1 MELGAMAGDAT
12 VAAPLDDALDQ
23 LSVGLDHLVKLVE
36 DGGLDRYDDP
46 GLVGFLQSFEKVRN
60 RLPLIDHAG
69 IAAVE
74 TRDLPQ
80 KLCQGSA
87 RRVLTSA
94 LRISKAEASRRV
106 RAAEAVGPRSSMLG
120 EPLAPVRP
128 HLAEAQRDGEL
139 STEQV
144 AIIERAITP
153 VDRRGFD
160 PADVDAGEQLLVAH
174 AKTFGPEDLKQ
185 LADKV
190 VDAIDP
196 DGTLPKDQLNSDRR
210 FLHLRPTKDGA
221 WTGEFRLT
229 GVVGAKLKALLDPLA
244 RPRVSVGAGVEPHAE
259 RPEVEQPDA
268 EGSAFIKP
276 DPVADPDMR
285 HHGQRL
291 HDALEE
297 LCDRLLQAGD
307 TVPSGGV
314 PATVIVTIDWDD
326 LLGRC
331 GYGRTA
337 DGTLIPTATVLQ
349 MANDAEIIP
358 AVLNS
363 AGAVLD
369 LGRTRRIAS
378 HNQTLALTA
387 RDAGCSFPGCD
398 RGAQWCERR
407 HIVEWVQGGET
418 NLDNLTLLCRYHHHN
433 FATRGWD
440 CRINGDG
447 LPEWI
452 PPSWVDRTR
461 TPLINTRIRGGL
473 AARKHA
479 RRGEPIRT

>member
-1 MELGAMAGDAT
+1 
-12 VAAPLDDALDQ
+12 
-23 LSVGLDHLVKLVE
+23 
-36 DGGLDRYDDP
+36 
-46 GLVGFLQSFEKVRN
+46 VRN
-60 RLPLIDHAG
+60 RLSLVDHVS

-74 TRDLPQ
+74 QRDLPQ

-94 LRISKAEASRRV
+94 LRISKAEAARRV

-120 EPLAPVRP
+120 EPLAAVRP
-128 HLAEAQRDGEL
+128 YLAAAQRDGDI
-139 STEQV
+139 SSEQV

-160 PADVDAGEQLLVAH
+160 PADVTAGEQLLVTH
-174 AKTFGPEDLKQ
+174 AKSFGPEDLKQ

-210 FLHLRPTKDGA
+210 FVHLRPTKDGA

-229 GVVGAKLKALLDPLA
+229 GAAGAKLKALLDPLTQ
-244 RPRVSVGAGVEPHAE
+244 PRICPAGQAEP
-259 RPEVEQPDA
+259 VA
-268 EGSAFIKP
+268 EGSALVKP

-285 HHGQRL
+285 HHGQRM
-291 HDALEE
+291 HDALED

-314 PATVIVTIDWDD
+314 PATVIITIDLDD

-337 DGTLIPTATVLQ
+337 DGTLLPAATVLQ
-349 MANDAEIIP
+349 MANNADIIP

-369 LGRTRRIAS
+369 LGRSRRIAS
-378 HNQTLALTA
+378 HTQTLALIA
-387 RDAGCSFPGCD
+387 RDGGCSFPACD
-398 RGAQWCERR
+398 RGAPWCERH
-407 HIVEWVQGGET
+407 HIQEWVDGGET
-418 NLDNLTLLCRYHHHN
+418 NLQNLTLLCRYHHHN
-433 FATRGWD
+433 FASRGWH
-440 CRINGDG
+440 CRINTDG
-447 LPEWI
+447 LPEWT
-452 PPSWVDRTR
+452 PPGWVDRTR
-461 TPLINTRIRGGL
+461 TPLINSRIRGTL

-479 RRGEPIRT
+479 PCGKPSRA

>member
-1 MELGAMAGDAT
+1 MDLGLGNGSAMLANP
-12 VAAPLDDALDQ
+12 VEDALDQ

-46 GLVGFLQSFEKVRN
+46 GLVGFLHGFEKVRN
-60 RLPLIDHAG
+60 RLPLIDHVS

-74 TRDLPQ
+74 QRDLPQ
-80 KLCQGSA
+80 KLCQGSV

-106 RAAEAVGPRSSMLG
+106 WAAEAVGPRSSMLG

-128 HLAEAQRDGEL
+128 HLAAAQRDGEL
-139 STEQV
+139 SPEQV
-144 AIIERAITP
+144 AINERAITP

-160 PADVDAGEQLLVAH
+160 PADVAAGEQLLVTH
-174 AKTFGPEDLKQ
+174 AKSFGPEDLKQ

-196 DGTLPKDQLNSDRR
+196 DGTLPKDELNHDRR

-229 GVVGAKLKALLDPLA
+229 GAAGAKLKALLDPLA
-244 RPRVSVGAGVEPHAE
+244 TPRVCPAGQAEP
-259 RPEVEQPDA
+259 VT

-276 DPVADPDMR
+276 GPLHDIDTR

-314 PATVIVTIDWDD
+314 PATVIVTIDLDD
-326 LLGRC
+326 LLNRC
-331 GYGRTA
+331 GYGRSS

-349 MANDAEIIP
+349 MANNADIIP

-369 LGRTRRIAS
+369 VGRSRRIAS
-378 HNQTLALTA
+378 HTQTLALIA
-387 RDAGCSFPGCD
+387 RDGGCSFPGCD
-398 RGAQWCERR
+398 RAGQWCERH
-407 HIVEWVQGGET
+407 HIREWVDGGAT
-418 NLDNLTLLCRYHHHN
+418 DLDNLTLLCRYHHHN
-433 FATRGWD
+433 FATSGWT
-440 CRINGDG
+440 CRINTDG
-447 LPEWI
+447 LPEWT
-452 PPSWVDRTR
+452 PPTWADRTR
-461 TPLINTRIRGGL
+461 TPLINTRIRGTL

-479 RRGEPIRT
+479 RNRHPSRS

>member
-1 MELGAMAGDAT
+1 MDLGLGNGSAMLANP
-12 VAAPLDDALDQ
+12 VEDALDQ

-36 DGGLDRYDDP
+36 DGGLDHYDDP
-46 GLVGFLQSFEKVRN
+46 GLVGFLQSFERVRN
-60 RLPLIDHAG
+60 RLPLIDHVS

-74 TRDLPQ
+74 QRDLPQ
-80 KLCQGSA
+80 KLCQGSV

-106 RAAEAVGPRSSMLG
+106 RAAEAVGPRVSMLG

-128 HLAEAQRDGEL
+128 HLAAAQRDGEL
-139 STEQV
+139 SPEQV

-160 PADVDAGEQLLVAH
+160 PADVAAGEQLLVTH
-174 AKTFGPEDLKQ
+174 AKSFGPEDLKQ

-196 DGTLPKDQLNSDRR
+196 DGTLPKDELNHDRR

-229 GVVGAKLKALLDPLA
+229 GAAGAKLKALLDPLA
-244 RPRVSVGAGVEPHAE
+244 TPRVCPAGQAEP
-259 RPEVEQPDA
+259 VT

-276 DPVADPDMR
+276 GPLHDIDTR

-307 TVPSGGV
+307 TVPTGGV
-314 PATVIVTIDWDD
+314 PATVIVTIDLDD
-326 LLGRC
+326 LLNRC
-331 GYGRTA
+331 GYGRSS

-349 MANDAEIIP
+349 MANNADIIP

-369 LGRTRRIAS
+369 LGRSRRIAS
-378 HNQTLALTA
+378 HTQTLALIA
-387 RDAGCSFPGCD
+387 RDGGCSFPGCD
-398 RGAQWCERR
+398 RAGQWCERH
-407 HIVEWVQGGET
+407 HIREWVDGGAT
-418 NLDNLTLLCRYHHHN
+418 DLDNLTLLCRYHHHN
-433 FATRGWD
+433 FATRGWQ
-440 CRINGDG
+440 CAINADG

-452 PPSWVDRTR
+452 PPGWVDRTR
-461 TPLINTRIRGGL
+461 TPLINTRIRGTL
-473 AARKHA
+473 AARRHA
-479 RRGEPIRT
+479 RNRHPSRS

>member
-1 MELGAMAGDAT
+1 METGAGDAIANP
-12 VAAPLDDALDQ
+12 VDQAVDQ

-60 RLPLIDHAG
+60 RLPLIDHVS

-74 TRDLPQ
+74 GRDLPQ
-80 KLCQGSA
+80 KLCQGSV

-128 HLAEAQRDGEL
+128 HLAAAQRDGEL
-139 STEQV
+139 SPEQV

-160 PADVDAGEQLLVAH
+160 PADVAAGEQLLVTH
-174 AKTFGPEDLKQ
+174 AKSFGPEDLKQ

-196 DGTLPKDQLNSDRR
+196 DGTLPKDELNHDRR

-229 GVVGAKLKALLDPLA
+229 GAAGAKLKALLDPLA
-244 RPRVSVGAGVEPHAE
+244 TPRVCPAGQAEP
-259 RPEVEQPDA
+259 VT

-276 DPVADPDMR
+276 GPLHDIDTR

-307 TVPSGGV
+307 TVPTGGV
-314 PATVIVTIDWDD
+314 PATVIVTIDLDD
-326 LLGRC
+326 LLNRC
-331 GYGRTA
+331 GYGRSS

-349 MANDAEIIP
+349 MANNADIIP

-369 LGRTRRIAS
+369 LGRSRRIAS
-378 HNQTLALTA
+378 HTQTLALIA
-387 RDAGCSFPGCD
+387 RDGGCSFPGCD
-398 RGAQWCERR
+398 RAGQWCERH
-407 HIVEWVQGGET
+407 HIREWVDGGAT
-418 NLDNLTLLCRYHHHN
+418 DLDNLTLLCRYHHHN
-433 FATRGWD
+433 FATRGWQ
-440 CRINGDG
+440 CAINADG

-452 PPSWVDRTR
+452 PPGWVDRTR
-461 TPLINTRIRGGL
+461 TPLINTRIRGTL
-473 AARKHA
+473 AARRHA
-479 RRGEPIRT
+479 RNRHPSRS